1 MTITVSMR
9 PDTPVPHASTL
20 AVYVRWLALAG
31 EGLRVLSVD
40 DHPAVQVEL
49 DAPSELDAHQL
60 VADAYGRGLPLSI

>member
-9 PDTPVPHASTL
+9 PDTPVPHASTREVHEL
-20 AVYVRWLALAG
+20 WLALAG
-31 EGLRVLSVD
+31 EGFRVLSVD
-40 DHPAVQVEL
+40 DHLAVQVEV